1 MMHVYVCMHIFY
13 TYTFRSSCVILCSS
27 FAVVDCQ
34 WRIHY
39 FTFLIVLVCVITSL
53 KRFICCA
60 LLLLFGCFLVTCC
73 AIIAAF
79 EWMLQTNL
87 IFAVHCC
94 CAYTFLPDSVQSE
107 IKSPYWFGALAYV
120 CVCVCVCV
128 GKKVER
134 NYTILVSSCVL
145 SCRIWTYSFG
155 FSISCWRSTI
165 SELAIQTHAPT
176 SAYYMYVCKCV
187 YKHINGNMCKVVKL
201 NTKVVYFV
209 VYYLRPEILQ
219 PTTMYYSS
227 LHQY

>member
-1 MMHVYVCMHIFY
+1 MHIFY

-60 LLLLFGCFLVTCC
+60 LLLLFGYFLVTCC

-120 CVCVCVCV
+120 CVCGCVCVCWQESW
-128 GKKVER
+128 KKLYNPCKFLR
-134 NYTILVSSCVL
+134 IKLPHLNLQLRLQHQLLTFYHLWTCHTNTRTYICIL
-145 SCRIWTYSFG
+145 
-155 FSISCWRSTI
+155 
-165 SELAIQTHAPT
+165 
-176 SAYYMYVCKCV
+176 YVCV
-187 YKHINGNMCKVVKL
+187 
-201 NTKVVYFV
+201 
-209 VYYLRPEILQ
+209 
-219 PTTMYYSS
+219 
-227 LHQY
+227 